1 MKLEPTLFAA
11 LNWQDVAGA
20 DYPGE
25 TGGATWPTLDAASNG
40 CAKGSR
46 ERD

>member
-25 TGGATWPTLDAASNG
+25 TGGATWPTLDAG
-40 CAKGSR
+40 VQRLRKGVS
-46 ERD
+46 